1 MMCSIGVSSS
11 SSEAETKKKPRRF
24 DSWFSRHTPPSKS
37 DEEEYEETRH
47 NTAPIM
53 IVIVEM

>member
-24 DSWFSRHTPPSKS
+24 DSWFSRHTPSKS